1 MEVNDWK
8 LYAHRLFSDQI
19 AKLINE
25 VASLKECDPSG
36 YASHPK
42 AKFLAAINK
51 LIRQVIPD
59 DPSSPDFRQGNTL
72 GKGNKHWFRAKFH
85 ARYRLFFRFSSKHKV
100 IIYVWINGEKTLRQ
114 RGAKTDPYIIFENM
128 LKQGDP
134 PQNFE
139 QILKNSAP
147 LDEIFKKEK
156 KKREKKQ
163 RKE

>member
-8 LYAHRLFSDQI
+8 IHAHKLLSDQI
-19 AKLINE
+19 SKLIEE
-25 VASLKECDPSG
+25 VASLKERDPSG
-36 YASHPK
+36 YESYPK

-85 ARYRLFFRFSSKHKV
+85 ARYRLFFRFSSKHKI
-100 IIYVWINGEKTLRQ
+100 IIYVWINDDKTLRQ
-114 RGAKTDPYIIFENM
+114 RGAKTDPYTVFENM

-134 PQNFE
+134 PQDFK
-139 QILKNSAP
+139 QILKNSTP
-147 LDEIFKKEK
+147 LDEVFKKKSKKGKEK
-156 KKREKKQ
+156 K
-163 RKE
+163 